1 MNSYRINFHTHTFK
15 SFDGYNSYK
24 SIYKFSKKVG
34 LDYIAITD
42 HDTIEGALGFKK
54 WIDKNE
60 VQDLKVIIGE
70 EITCTEGIHI
80 IGLFL
85 KNHIPSDTVENVVN
99 AILNQDALVYF
110 PHPTRKDGILSLKSP
125 NKVIDKGHFYEVFN
139 AKVNDAFNISAQE
152 SFLNY
157 NHLIP
162 LAGSDAHYNSD
173 LLKCYCEIELMPG
186 QPLKEGLL
194 NHAITINVFGKK
206 KTTSGNQ
213 YFSSYYKYKEKL
225 NLPKFIR
232 EIAKVVFPLY
242 KNFKERSRSYNL
254 EHIFSNAH

>member
-1 MNSYRINFHTHTFK
+1 MKSYRINFHTHTFK

-24 SIYKFSKKVG
+24 SIYKFSKKLG

-42 HDTIEGALGFKK
+42 HDTIEGALGFKN
-54 WIDKNE
+54 WIDEKE
-60 VQDLKVIIGE
+60 IQDLKVIIGE

-99 AILNQDALVYF
+99 AILSQDALVYF
-110 PHPTRKDGILSLKSP
+110 PHPTRKDGIMSLETP
-125 NKVIDKGHFYEVFN
+125 NKIIAKGHFYEVFN
-139 AKVNDAFNISAQE
+139 AKVNNTFNIRAQE
-152 SFLNY
+152 SLLDY
-157 NHLIP
+157 DHLIP

-173 LLKCYCEIELMPG
+173 LLKCYCDIELMPEES
-186 QPLKEGLL
+186 LKKGLL
-194 NHAITINVFGKK
+194 SNTTTINVFGKK
-206 KTTSGNQ
+206 KIAGGNQ
-213 YFSSYYKYKEKL
+213 YFGSYYKYKEQL
-225 NLPKFIR
+225 NLPKFIK